1 MKLYAPDTT
10 YEGGSTVSQVEDEF
24 EGGRSRKSGEFSQ
37 SERSRSQNNKSKAEK
52 KNLFKKL
59 CPRFGGQNNEDLW
72 KSLSSEDKKARI
84 KYYWTKAKR
93 YNNKIRLQARLQKM
107 SEQNLREMMIE
118 DIQDD
123 DDDETLSPDNQKRI
137 KWYLIDTEKTFC
149 KVWDFLITL
158 ITIYELFVVPIIM
171 VFPELYVTCQEQD

>member
-1 MKLYAPDTT
+1 
-10 YEGGSTVSQVEDEF
+10 
-24 EGGRSRKSGEFSQ
+24 
-37 SERSRSQNNKSKAEK
+37 
-52 KNLFKKL
+52 
-59 CPRFGGQNNEDLW
+59 
-72 KSLSSEDKKARI
+72 
-84 KYYWTKAKR
+84 
-93 YNNKIRLQARLQKM
+93 M